1 MRSEHSIDGF
11 PGTIEFQF
19 AGKAVSLSDIIDQ
32 VKKACLNKARN
43 IDIYVKPNDNR
54 VYYES
59 EGFAGSLILLHL
71 CRNVEE
77 EEDTMNFGEKITL
90 LRNLKGLSK
99 RQVGDAIGTSDVS
112 IHRYENGVRPK
123 RPEVYEKLARLFG
136 CTVKELTDD
145 SVDLL
150 PKDLQE
156 KEVPEKKIPT
166 EKPKKTEKANKAD
179 PVIEKAVEETTE
191 KIAPEKAEKA
201 EESVGEKLAP
211 AEKNTKKAKAADE
224 QVPTE
229 EKDVPS
235 IPVTEPFGKRLSTLR
250 KAKNLTLAQTADKVG
265 ITQSAYK
272 SMEYRNYRPRDIK
285 VYNKLAK
292 VLGCDVEYL
301 KEGDKRFEKKAEK
314 KVIIIPPKKA
324 EKSEVPAKAP
334 QPTDLGKIEENIPV
348 EEPVVSTEKSSAS
361 SEVIKLES
369 RLSVLLSG
377 NGWKKEKKL
386 TTLNPSSDRNTM
398 FLKNTIL
405 KRISMGFLA
414 YW

>member
-43 IDIYVKPNDNR
+43 IDIYVKPDDNR

-77 EEDTMNFGEKITL
+77 EEHIMNFGEKITL

-136 CTVKELTDD
+136 CTVEELTDD

-156 KEVPEKKIPT
+156 KNDMRIPA
-166 EKPKKTEKANKAD
+166 EEPKKKSKANKAD

-235 IPVTEPFGKRLSTLR
+235 IPSTEPFGKRLSTHR

-292 VLGCDVEYL
+292 VLGCDAEYL

-314 KVIIIPPKKA
+314 KPEKKVIIIPPKKV
-324 EKSEVPAKAP
+324 EKSEVPAEVP
-334 QPTDLGKIEENIPV
+334 QPDSREIEENIHA
-348 EEPVVSTEKSSAS
+348 EEPAIQAEKSSAS
-361 SEVIKLES
+361 SEVIKLVS
-369 RLSVLLSG
+369 RLSVLLAG
-377 NGWKKEKKL
+377 DEIGKDEKDAVMVALNG
-386 TTLNPSSDRNTM
+386 
-398 FLKNTIL
+398 
-405 KRISMGFLA
+405 A
-414 YW
+414 YWR